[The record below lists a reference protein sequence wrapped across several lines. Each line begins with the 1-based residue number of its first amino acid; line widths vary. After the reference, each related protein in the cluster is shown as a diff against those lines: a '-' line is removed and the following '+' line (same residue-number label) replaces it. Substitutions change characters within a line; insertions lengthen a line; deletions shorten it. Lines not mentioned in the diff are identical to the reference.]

1 MKDIFLV
8 SEGCAAT
15 DGPKILATVMRR
27 LRGVARGH
35 VALDQTPTRDLS
47 LTPLQ
52 AGADTTC
59 VVTSAPVHRKHSTRS
74 ATGRLTPSSPTP
86 WESSLPGEPL
96 DVRLLAGETSQG
108 RPGSPQGF
116 SYPED
121 PGPPTLGDD
130 KPHQTCS
137 CSHCASPKA
146 EAGGGDGGGGGGG
159 GGVGGTNHRSIS
171 RVTSLDLTQRNPPE
185 PPDHESGENGFLSPG
200 SLRTSLADD
209 TCSEILRVEQREAEE
224 QHQKQT
230 AVAKLVSTLQLL
242 RKWATGKQQQ
252 EPERPDSF
260 LEKMAMAGQVR
271 EADDSTHTFC
281 CGALKGYFAI
291 DTTKPAH
298 YKWLFVM
305 TAALLYNWVM
315 IIGRAVFWELHNLS
329 PALWL
334 CLDYICDGVYVVDMV
349 IRAHEGYL
357 EQGLMVKDPTKL
369 RKNYIKSWGFR
380 LDLVSIFP
388 TDLLYLATTTHCDK
402 HVPCPVL
409 VRINRL
415 IRIPRMG
422 EFFDKTETRTNFP
435 NAFRICKVVLYI
447 LVIIHWNACFYFAI
461 SYAIGFGTD
470 GWVYKNI
477 TIGRNGT
484 FSHQYIYS
492 FYWSTLT
499 LTTIGE
505 TPQPEKDVEYL
516 FVVVDFLVGVLIFA
530 TIVGNVGS
538 MITNMNAAR
547 ADFQNRM
554 DGVKQYMEF
563 RKVSK
568 DLENRVIKWFDY
580 LWSNKQSLDEEGVL
594 KSLPDKLKA
603 EIAIHVHLDTLK
615 QVRIFQDCEPGLL
628 VELVLKLK
636 LQVFSP
642 GDFVCRKGD
651 VGKEMYIVK
660 RGKLS
665 VVADDGKT
673 VYATLGAGSVFGEV
687 SILNIAGNKTGN
699 RRTANVRSVGYSDL
713 FCLSKDDLWDALT
726 EYPEAKKS
734 LMERGRQLLMK
745 DGLLDEEGLKAAQ
758 EQQETINDKVN
769 RFETSIDTLNTRLA
783 RLLAEY
789 SSAQQKVKQRLTK
802 IEQRLEFNSDVT
814 NPASPRL
821 SPYFPFSPRVSLCP
835 SPLQLGTAPI
845 YHRRNTF
852 SVASGPPPIAVEDQ
866 TAVSSTSTPQNNA
879 NPVHSIPRVAPTPTE
894 VMEGSDDNRHP
905 VTQQSSSLPLST
917 PTIIVPPS
925 PSRRDTI

>member
-1 MKDIFLV
+1 
-8 SEGCAAT
+8 
-15 DGPKILATVMRR
+15 
-27 LRGVARGH
+27 
-35 VALDQTPTRDLS
+35 
-47 LTPLQ
+47 
-52 AGADTTC
+52 
-59 VVTSAPVHRKHSTRS
+59 
-74 ATGRLTPSSPTP
+74 
-86 WESSLPGEPL
+86 
-96 DVRLLAGETSQG
+96 
-108 RPGSPQGF
+108 
-116 SYPED
+116 
-121 PGPPTLGDD
+121 
-130 KPHQTCS
+130 
-137 CSHCASPKA
+137 
-146 EAGGGDGGGGGGG
+146 
-159 GGVGGTNHRSIS
+159 
-171 RVTSLDLTQRNPPE
+171 
-185 PPDHESGENGFLSPG
+185 
-200 SLRTSLADD
+200 
-209 TCSEILRVEQREAEE
+209 
-224 QHQKQT
+224 
-230 AVAKLVSTLQLL
+230 
-242 RKWATGKQQQ
+242 
-252 EPERPDSF
+252 
-260 LEKMAMAGQVR
+260 MAMAGQVR
-271 EADDSTHTFC
+271 EADDTTHTFC

-298 YKWLFVM
+298 YKWLLVV
-305 TAALLYNWVM
+305 TVALLYNWVM

-334 CLDYICDGVYVVDMV
+334 SCDYLCDGVYLVDMV

-357 EQGLMVKDPTKL
+357 EQGLMVKEPSKL
-369 RKNYIKSWGFR
+369 RKNYVRSLGFR

-388 TDLLYLATTTHCDK
+388 TDLVYFATGSSVDK
-402 HVPCPVL
+402 NDPHRLLVPGPVL

-415 IRIPRMG
+415 LRIPRMR

-447 LVIIHWNACFYFAI
+447 LIIIHWNACLYFAI
-461 SYAIGFGTD
+461 SYAIGFGSD

-477 TIGRNGT
+477 TIGRNGK

-505 TPQPEKDVEYL
+505 TPQPERDEEYL

-547 ADFQNRM
+547 AEFQNRM

-568 DLENRVIKWFDY
+568 DLETRVIKWFDY

-594 KSLPDKLKA
+594 RSLPDKLKA

-665 VVADDGKT
+665 VVGDDGRT

-758 EQQETINDKVN
+758 EQHETTIDKVN
-769 RFETSIDTLNTRLA
+769 RFETAIDTLNTRLA

-789 SSAQQKVKQRLTK
+789 SSGQQKIKQRLTR
-802 IEQRLEFNSDVT
+802 IERRFDFDSDMT

-821 SPYFPFSPRVSLCP
+821 SPHYPTSPRGSLCP
-835 SPLQLGTAPI
+835 SSYLLGAAPTS
-845 YHRRNTF
+845 HRQETL
-852 SVASGPPPIAVEDQ
+852 SVACSPPPTVEE
-866 TAVSSTSTPQNNA
+866 TYANASSIFTPQDSI
-879 NPVHSIPRVAPTPTE
+879 NPIQNTTAIPSLPPAPSETTRVD
-894 VMEGSDDNRHP
+894 VGDRHP
-905 VTQQSSSLPLST
+905 STQQCSSLPLPT

-925 PSRRDTI
+925 PMRRDTI

>member
-1 MKDIFLV
+1 MGEDAAP
-8 SEGCAAT
+8 SE
-15 DGPKILATVMRR
+15 
-27 LRGVARGH
+27 
-35 VALDQTPTRDLS
+35 
-47 LTPLQ
+47 
-52 AGADTTC
+52 
-59 VVTSAPVHRKHSTRS
+59 
-74 ATGRLTPSSPTP
+74 
-86 WESSLPGEPL
+86 
-96 DVRLLAGETSQG
+96 
-108 RPGSPQGF
+108 
-116 SYPED
+116 
-121 PGPPTLGDD
+121 
-130 KPHQTCS
+130 
-137 CSHCASPKA
+137 
-146 EAGGGDGGGGGGG
+146 
-159 GGVGGTNHRSIS
+159 HRSVS
-171 RVTSLDLTQRNPPE
+171 QKTSLDLTYSRPLPHVE
-185 PPDHESGENGFLSPG
+185 APDHESGENGFLSPG
-200 SLRTSLADD
+200 SLRNSLADD
-209 TCSEILRVEQREAEE
+209 TCSEILRVEQRDAEE
-224 QHQKQT
+224 QLNRK
-230 AVAKLVSTLQLL
+230 ASPLSKLVATLQ
-242 RKWATGKQQQ
+242 RIRSWTTRENQQ

-271 EADDSTHTFC
+271 EADDTQHAFC
-281 CGALKGYFAI
+281 CGVMRGDFAI

-315 IIGRAVFWELHNLS
+315 IVGRAVFWELHNLS

-334 CLDYICDGVYVVDMV
+334 SLDYICDGVYVIDMV

-357 EQGLMVKDPTKL
+357 EQGLMVKDPSKL
-369 RKNYIKSWGFR
+369 RKNYIKSWGFK
-380 LDLVSIFP
+380 LDLISILP
-388 TDLLYLATTTHCDK
+388 TDLIYLLTGTNCDNY
-402 HVPCPVL
+402 VPGPVL
-409 VRINRL
+409 VRVNRL
-415 IRIPRMG
+415 LRISRMG

-505 TPQPEKDVEYL
+505 TPQPEKDIEYL

-687 SILNIAGNKTGN
+687 SILNIVGNKTGN

-726 EYPEAKKS
+726 EYPDAKKS

-745 DGLLDEEGLKAAQ
+745 DGLLDEEALKAAQ
-758 EQQETINDKVN
+758 EQQETMTDKIS

-789 SSAQQKVKQRLTK
+789 SSAQQKLKQRLTK
-802 IEQRLEFNSDVT
+802 IERRLDFDCDVT

-821 SPYFPFSPRVSLCP
+821 SPYFPLSPRTGMTP
-835 SPLQLGTAPI
+835 SPFPLSATPI
-845 YHRRNTF
+845 ARRRD
-852 SVASGPPPIAVEDQ
+852 ASGPPQP
-866 TAVSSTSTPQNNA
+866 
-879 NPVHSIPRVAPTPTE
+879 
-894 VMEGSDDNRHP
+894 SDDEP
-905 VTQQSSSLPLST
+905 PSLQSSSNPANRANASASHDSEVTVVGSNSHPPLP
-917 PTIIVPPS
+917 
-925 PSRRDTI
+925 